1 MQVFCNF
8 FYRKALLNS
17 LQYHFLLNAKRCV
30 QIEGLIH
37 SSAEIESV
45 SDTRLRDDEALHVVA
60 SGWTY
65 DEKPNLSD
73 AVGTHHQRRELL
85 VDVELAPPDDD
96 GIIYRANMRRVV
108 SDVYCPTNERI
119 VVSD

>member
-17 LQYHFLLNAKRCV
+17 LQYHFLLNAKRGV
-30 QIEGLIH
+30 QIEGLIRPD
-37 SSAEIESV
+37 AEIESV

-73 AVGTHHQRRELL
+73 SVGTHHQWCELL
-85 VDVELAPPDDD
+85 VDEELAPPDDD
-96 GIIYRANMRRVV
+96 RIIYRAYMRRVV
-108 SDVYCPTNERI
+108 CDVYCPTNERI